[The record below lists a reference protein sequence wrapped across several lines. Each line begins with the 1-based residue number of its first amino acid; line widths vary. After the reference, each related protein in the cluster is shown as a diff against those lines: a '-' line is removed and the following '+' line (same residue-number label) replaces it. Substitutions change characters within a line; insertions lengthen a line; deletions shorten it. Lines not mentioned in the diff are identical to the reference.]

1 MPTGNWKEY
10 TGIQDLPQIINNFSG
25 MADYIQKFKNDLTIS
40 VGGNYNKTK
49 TDNDS
54 KNITYFLIPQK
65 LLIRDPTILFMMK
78 IFMVSI

>member
-1 MPTGNWKEY
+1 V
-10 TGIQDLPQIINNFSG
+10 IQDLPQIINNFSG

-49 TDNDS
+49 TDNDT
-54 KNITYFLIPQK
+54 KNITYLIPQK
-65 LLIRDPTILFMMK
+65 LLIRDRTILFMMK